1 MKISKIKI
9 SNILGIED
17 LEITPQGFTEISGQN
32 GQGKTSVLEAIKSVF
47 EGGGHDATLLRKG
60 ADKGEIV
67 VVIDEDIEITKR
79 VNLTSSPVA
88 IKKGEEKIKKTGEFL
103 KGLTDILSVNP
114 VDFLRAPKKDR
125 MRVLLDTM
133 PIAIDPAYLEMVS
146 GIAVTNADPQNGL
159 ATIDF
164 VRKQVFD
171 DRAGTNRAIKEKEST
186 INQLKQAMPDTPE
199 NMVDGS
205 EDELREKLEG
215 LNNAREKEINR
226 IRDKLDA
233 ITSEKS
239 QAILKINSEGQE
251 KIQEIKAQA
260 QAQIDAIREQV
271 AKEIL
276 LINEATKTETD
287 KIHCSL
293 DDIKTKAAV
302 QRERTQARHVKESEP
317 IKASLAAISSNRSLV
332 AKRQQAISTIMK
344 MEEELVTLNLDAN
357 QQNDAITKIDEY
369 KIKLLESLP
378 IRGLEVLQ
386 GDIYRDGVQFDRL
399 NTAQQVDIAVE
410 IAKLRAGE
418 LKICCVDGIELL
430 DSAAFEAFKQ
440 KAIESGLQL
449 FVSKVSDA
457 PFKVNTSN

>member
-47 EGGGHDATLLRKG
+47 EGGSHDATLLRKG

-67 VVIDEDIEITKR
+67 VIIDENIEITKR
-79 VNLTSSPVA
+79 VNPTSSPIA
-88 IKKGEEKIKKTGEFL
+88 IKKGEEKVKKTGEFL

-114 VDFLRAPKKDR
+114 IDFLRAPKKDR

-146 GIAVTNADPQNGL
+146 GIAVTNTDPQNGL
-159 ATIDF
+159 ATIEF

-186 INQLKQAMPDTPE
+186 INQLKLAMPDIPKD
-199 NMVDGS
+199 MVAGS
-205 EDELREKLEG
+205 EDELRSKLEA
-215 LNNAREKEINR
+215 LNTGREKEMGR

-233 ITSEKS
+233 ISAEKTNTILALNNEE
-239 QAILKINSEGQE
+239 QAKIEA
-251 KIQEIKAQA
+251 IKEEAQSK
-260 QAQIDAIREQV
+260 IDAIKEQV
-271 AKEIL
+271 AKQVSEINL
-276 LINEATKTETD
+276 LTKTATD
-287 KIHCSL
+287 AVHQSL
-293 DDIKTKAAV
+293 DEIKTKAAI
-302 QRERTQARHVKESEP
+302 QRERTQARYIEDVEP
-317 IKASLAAISSNRSLV
+317 IKASLAAITTNRSLM
-332 AKRQQAISTIMK
+332 AKREQAVSTVMK
-344 MEEELVTLNLDAN
+344 MEEELVTLNLDAD
-357 QQNDAITKIDEY
+357 QQNDAINKIDDY